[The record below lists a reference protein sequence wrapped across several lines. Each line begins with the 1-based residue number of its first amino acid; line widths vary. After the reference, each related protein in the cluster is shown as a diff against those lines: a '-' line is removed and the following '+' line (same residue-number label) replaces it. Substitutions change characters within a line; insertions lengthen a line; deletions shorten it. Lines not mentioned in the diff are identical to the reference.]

1 MPEYW
6 AAPDDYGD
14 LIYFKD
20 NLLQSVIKKPHN
32 FKDGFSS
39 CCLFITDNRILKF
52 LKNKDFMSS
61 TLDNLKDNCSV
72 FITEAKMLDCGTKER
87 LKYVNDTNSI

>member
-1 MPEYW
+1 
-6 AAPDDYGD
+6 
-14 LIYFKD
+14 
-20 NLLQSVIKKPHN
+20 
-32 FKDGFSS
+32 
-39 CCLFITDNRILKF
+39 
-52 LKNKDFMSS
+52 MSS